1 VPRDQPPSAPA
12 KPDDPRGTTELIQVA
27 VRSAKT
33 GNNDQLS
40 ATVGSLRQR
49 GTLEVLQAASDLC
62 RSADAHER
70 FVGASVLAQLG
81 APEIPFARERFEVL
95 SDLIS
100 TEKQASVL
108 GAAATAIG
116 QLNLRR
122 AFPILLRLQ
131 QHPNPEVRFGV
142 VTGLL
147 SSTAP
152 EAIQTLIDLSTD
164 KNNDIRNWA
173 TFGLGSLI
181 DSDTPAI
188 REALLA
194 RVEDEVAE
202 IRGEA
207 LVGLASRRDSRAIP
221 FIVKELSSASVTSL
235 AVEAAA
241 EAADQ
246 TLVPALLKLAPRWK
260 LDADLLQTAINNCRT
275 GRKNG

>member
-1 VPRDQPPSAPA
+1 MPPDQPPPSPA
-12 KPDDPRGTTELIQVA
+12 KPDDRRATAELVQVA

-40 ATVGSLRQR
+40 AAVASLRQR
-49 GTLEVLQAASDLC
+49 ANREVLQAASGLC

-81 APEIPFARERFEVL
+81 APETPFARERFEVL
-95 SDLIS
+95 RELIS
-100 TEKQASVL
+100 IEKQASVL
-108 GAAATAIG
+108 GAAATAFG
-116 QLNLRR
+116 QLNNPRV
-122 AFPILLRLQ
+122 FPILLHLK
-131 QHPNPEVRFGV
+131 QHPHPEVRFGV

-147 SSTAP
+147 SSKAP
-152 EAIQTLIDLSTD
+152 EAIQILIDLSTD
-164 KNNDIRNWA
+164 QNNDIRNWA

-181 DSDTPAI
+181 DVDTPAI
-188 REALLA
+188 REALLG
-194 RVEDEVAE
+194 RVKDDVAE

-207 LVGLASRRDSRAIP
+207 LVGLTSRQDSRAIP
-221 FIVKELSSASVTSL
+221 FVVRELSSASVTSL

-246 TLVPALLKLAPRWK
+246 TLVPALLNLAPRWK
-260 LDADLLQTAINNCRT
+260 LDAELLQTAIDNCRT

>member
-1 VPRDQPPSAPA
+1 VPRDQASSSPA
-12 KPDDPRGTTELIQVA
+12 KSDDRRGTAELVQVA

-40 ATVGSLRQR
+40 AAVGSLRQR
-49 GTLEVLQAASDLC
+49 GNREVLQAATLLC

-81 APEIPFARERFEVL
+81 APEIPFARERFEIL
-95 SDLIS
+95 SELIS
-100 TEKQASVL
+100 TEKQPSVL
-108 GAAATAIG
+108 GAAATAFG
-116 QLNLRR
+116 QLNNPRV
-122 AFPILLRLQ
+122 FPILLRLK
-131 QHPNPEVRFGV
+131 QHLNPEVRFGV

-147 SSTAP
+147 SSKAP
-152 EAIQTLIDLSTD
+152 EAIQILIDLSTD

-194 RVEDEVAE
+194 RVKDEVAE

-207 LVGLASRRDSRAIP
+207 LVGLTTRGDSRAIP
-221 FIVKELSSASVTSL
+221 FVMKELSSDSVTSL

-246 TLVPALLKLAPRWK
+246 SLVPALLDLAPRWK
-260 LDADLLQTAINNCRT
+260 LDAELLQSAINNCRA
-275 GRKNG
+275 GRKTE

>member
-1 VPRDQPPSAPA
+1 
-12 KPDDPRGTTELIQVA
+12 
-27 VRSAKT
+27 
-33 GNNDQLS
+33 
-40 ATVGSLRQR
+40 
-49 GTLEVLQAASDLC
+49 VLQAASALC

-81 APEIPFARERFEVL
+81 APEIPFARERFEIL
-95 SDLIS
+95 SQLIS

-108 GAAATAIG
+108 GAAATAFG
-116 QLNLRR
+116 QLNNPRV
-122 AFPILLRLQ
+122 FPVLLRLK

-147 SSTAP
+147 SSKAP
-152 EAIQTLIDLSTD
+152 EAIQILIDLSTD

-188 REALLA
+188 REALFG

-207 LVGLASRRDSRAIP
+207 LVGLTSRRDSRAIP
-221 FIVKELSSASVTSL
+221 FVMKELSAASVTSL

-246 TLVPALLKLAPRWK
+246 SLVPALLDLAPRWK
-260 LDADLLQTAINNCRT
+260 LDSELLQTAINNCRA
-275 GRKNG
+275 GRKND